1 MAETIAIIAS
11 VVGSAAGTSYW
22 LGRKLARIENE
33 IKDLKARVSRLE
45 ESVQQQGESLAGVE
59 RQVGELRG
67 RVVGVENRLAQLEE
81 RESGVEEGL
90 SSLREDFAEFKARVT
105 ARFDRLEERV
115 ERMGR
120 AMRSANEL
128 FVDLLGYEGVLR
140 AEAVTFA
147 KAELAR
153 VLELAS
159 GNPLTKEERERLK
172 QLLEKDDLTL
182 EEAQELYRIA
192 DKLVEEHGD
201 RIEAWKLL
209 WYSRAWIGIN
219 WRRMAEQRR
228 KAAQQGGQPQTA

>member
-1 MAETIAIIAS
+1 M
-11 VVGSAAGTSYW
+11 
-22 LGRKLARIENE
+22 
-33 IKDLKARVSRLE
+33 
-45 ESVQQQGESLAGVE
+45 
-59 RQVGELRG
+59 
-67 RVVGVENRLAQLEE
+67 
-81 RESGVEEGL
+81 
-90 SSLREDFAEFKARVT
+90 
-105 ARFDRLEERV
+105 

-120 AMRSANEL
+120 AVRSANEL

-147 KAELAR
+147 KTELAR